1 MMVEKVAKR
10 KISNQ
15 WGETIAETLV
25 ALLISAVA
33 LVMLASMI
41 SSSSSVIT
49 RARDRLSSYYDNM
62 ELMNR
67 ETTSTANEY
76 VYGSS
81 NLSVQDLDSSA
92 SDKIVFKDAKI
103 PVNYYGNTAFSKTQV
118 VTYRYAEGSGGGG
131 SNGG

>member
-1 MMVEKVAKR
+1 MVESLIKR

-15 WGETIAETLV
+15 RGETIAETLV

-41 SSSSSVIT
+41 SSSSSMIT
-49 RARDRLSSYYDNM
+49 RARDRLSAYYDNI

-67 ETTSTANEY
+67 ESNSAADEY
-76 VYGSS
+76 IKGSS

-92 SDKIVFKDAKI
+92 SEKIVFEESKI

-118 VTYRYAEGSGGGG
+118 VTYRYSEGSGGGG